1 MFVRNVYCADLDF
14 FLKEILLFMWV
25 LSVPSKDF
33 LLEKRSLKFAAC
45 YLAANQLFHECP
57 RPKMGL
63 LQNWQPRYFAAKH
76 QQDMFAMSCDYVA
89 AVGFALHT
97 LALDG

>member
-45 YLAANQLFHECP
+45 YLGCIFAFLITAQYLINVQDVKFFTQGQKWEI
-57 RPKMGL
+57 L
-63 LQNWQPRYFAAKH
+63 LKIYINSEYLIK
-76 QQDMFAMSCDYVA
+76 
-89 AVGFALHT
+89 
-97 LALDG
+97 

>member
-45 YLAANQLFHECP
+45 YLGCIFAFLITAQYLINVQDVKFRTRSKVGNFTKIRIYKLTVSNKRTDF
-57 RPKMGL
+57 L
-63 LQNWQPRYFAAKH
+63 L
-76 QQDMFAMSCDYVA
+76 
-89 AVGFALHT
+89 
-97 LALDG
+97 